1 MVELKEEDQ
10 QERIFASGK
19 RTLQDYLSLG
29 YLYLLILGIITNS
42 VNYGL
47 IGINYIAH
55 STVLDVLLSPIA
67 IMTEVVALPA
77 VFVIGAV
84 LVFIITHFPK
94 YYHQKNRE
102 KEWYQKKKNVAEL
115 DHKFENYKPERYT
128 VLLIALIIF
137 SGFSG
142 FGGFGLG
149 RGLKMKNMV
158 ESGTYKVD
166 HELTFQ
172 DGERLEVGIIG
183 KNSTYVFY
191 VPSGEKKVVIAPI
204 SGNVKYI
211 SKLKRK
217 KN

>member
-1 MVELKEEDQ
+1 
-10 QERIFASGK
+10 
-19 RTLQDYLSLG
+19 
-29 YLYLLILGIITNS
+29 
-42 VNYGL
+42 
-47 IGINYIAH
+47 
-55 STVLDVLLSPIA
+55 
-67 IMTEVVALPA
+67 
-77 VFVIGAV
+77 
-84 LVFIITHFPK
+84 
-94 YYHQKNRE
+94 
-102 KEWYQKKKNVAEL
+102 
-115 DHKFENYKPERYT
+115 
-128 VLLIALIIF
+128 
-137 SGFSG
+137 
-142 FGGFGLG
+142 
-149 RGLKMKNMV
+149 MV